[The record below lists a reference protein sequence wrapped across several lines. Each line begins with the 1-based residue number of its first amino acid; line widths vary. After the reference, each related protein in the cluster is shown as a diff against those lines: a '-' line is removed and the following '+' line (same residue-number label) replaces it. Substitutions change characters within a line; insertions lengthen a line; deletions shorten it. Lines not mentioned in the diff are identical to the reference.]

1 MGLQEALC
9 RAIAHSRFQIGD
21 FKRGLRVRERLRLRG
36 AVVGALLTAEKSN
49 CLPKLLKTGLVL
61 HAMPADAMIE
71 CEKLTKRF
79 GHVVA
84 VDHVSFKV
92 KKGSIFGFLGPN
104 GSGKSTVIRMLCGLL
119 EPSDGL
125 GRIAGFDVATQTDA
139 IKSLIGYMS
148 QKFSLYD
155 ELTVYENLMFYGR
168 LYGLRGAPLA
178 KRRDEL
184 IALTHIEPYL
194 ERRAALL
201 SGGWRQRLAMA
212 CSLVHK
218 PSVLFLDEPT
228 AGIDPVARR
237 ELWDLLFEFSS
248 LGMTLFVT
256 THYMDEAER
265 CSHVGYIHMSKLV
278 VCGVPDDLKTMPIV
292 NPPGTK
298 RLDVTCDHVTVGLQ
312 AVRHLPGVR
321 TATVFGQSMHLL
333 LDEGTSEEF
342 LRAELAKSGIPHA
355 DIRPIAPS
363 LEDVFVALTTNRK
376 NGNGQ

>member
-1 MGLQEALC
+1 
-9 RAIAHSRFQIGD
+9 
-21 FKRGLRVRERLRLRG
+21 
-36 AVVGALLTAEKSN
+36 
-49 CLPKLLKTGLVL
+49 
-61 HAMPADAMIE
+61 MIK
-71 CEKLTKRF
+71 CENLTKRF
-79 GHVVA
+79 GHFTA
-84 VDHVSFKV
+84 VDHVSFSV
-92 KKGSIFGFLGPN
+92 AKGSIFGFLGPN

-119 EPSDGL
+119 EPSDG
-125 GRIAGFDVATQTDA
+125 RASIAGFDVSRETEH

-168 LYGLRGAPLA
+168 LYGLRGTALM

-184 IALTHIEPYL
+184 IALTHLEPYL

-212 CSLVHK
+212 CALVHK

-265 CSHVGYIHMSKLV
+265 CSHVGYIHLSKLI
-278 VCGVPDDLKTMPIV
+278 VCGLPDDLKLLPEV
-292 NPPGTK
+292 NPPDTK
-298 RLDVTCDHVTVGLQ
+298 RIDVTCDHVTTGLQ
-312 AVRHLPGVR
+312 AIRDLPGVK

-333 LDEGTSEEF
+333 VEES
-342 LRAELAKSGIPHA
+342 LQEELIRERLAAVGIA
-355 DIRPIAPS
+355 QSDIRPIAPS
-363 LEDVFVALTTNRK
+363 LEDVFVALTNR
-376 NGNGQ
+376 NGSGGKL